1 MTREQII
8 DELVK
13 LGRERTELESMTTNM
28 LLYEL
33 KIERAKNIVHSEFF

>member
-1 MTREQII
+1 MTRGQIV
-8 DELVK
+8 DELVQVV
-13 LGRERTELESMTTNM
+13 RERTELESMTTNM